1 MRQQISGWEEFEVV
15 YFERLNFMIGEFYPN
30 KMFIKKKNMA
40 AKRNNTFLER
50 KESVFGE

>member
-1 MRQQISGWEEFEVV
+1 MRQQISGWEEFKVV

-30 KMFIKKKNMA
+30 KNGYKKKNMA
-40 AKRNNTFLER
+40 TKRNNTSLER